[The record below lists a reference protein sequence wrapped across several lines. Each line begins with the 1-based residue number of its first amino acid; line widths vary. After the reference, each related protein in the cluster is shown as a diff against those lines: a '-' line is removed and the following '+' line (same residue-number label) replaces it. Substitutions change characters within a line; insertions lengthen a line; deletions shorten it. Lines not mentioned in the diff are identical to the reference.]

1 MREPVVAELYKL
13 DRHGK
18 CQCCGTSLPL
28 SDMILRKFQRCYYCG
43 RHNPFGTDWR
53 GIVAPALFVTA
64 LAALTMW
71 WKQTFS

>member
-18 CQCCGTSLPL
+18 CRCCGTSLPL

>member
-13 DRHGK
+13 NRHGK
-18 CQCCGTSLPL
+18 CRSCGTSLPL

-43 RHNPFGTDWR
+43 RHNPFGADWR
-53 GIVAPALFVTA
+53 SLVAPALVVTV

-71 WKQTFS
+71 WRQTFS